1 MNWLANWKTTAAGLG
16 AIFTALADV
25 AQAAAHGTITG
36 NLAADATGIIAGV
49 GLIFAK
55 DSTARK

>member
-16 AIFTALADV
+16 AICAALADV
-25 AQAAAHGTITG
+25 LTAASHGTITG
-36 NLAADATGIIAGV
+36 NLAADATGVIAGV

-55 DSTARK
+55 DSTAKK